1 MKKKWQCTVCG
12 EEFLS
17 KKKLITHLEEEISM
31 AHEEA
36 MNAED
41 DAMEAREQLNELLKK
56 VKK

>member
-1 MKKKWQCTVCG
+1 MKCCVC
-12 EEFLS
+12 EEVFSS
-17 KKKLITHLEEEISM
+17 KKTLISHLEEEISI

-56 VKK
+56 VKGK